1 MPWGYHYHYDVAG
14 CNKDKVT
21 DKEHV
26 RKFLASLV
34 ESIGMTPMGEPL
46 IEHIQ
51 QEGTDAGITAV
62 QVITQSSIT
71 AHFIDETGDLY
82 LDVFSCK
89 EFDVNNVKA
98 IVKIYFNPT
107 ICAEYFLT
115 RQAPR

>member
-1 MPWGYHYHYDVAG
+1 MPWGYHYHYDVSG

-107 ICAEYFLT
+107 KCAEYFLT